1 MKTKINKE
9 VWKSS
14 SVNYLNTLASDVN
27 ELKKKSTKL
36 STLIVGND
44 LNIIS
49 HDGML
54 QAETDYQNAFKHF
67 WKEYVRISDEWNE
80 INKKEVE

>member
-9 VWKSS
+9 IWKSS
-14 SVNYLNTLASDVN
+14 SVNYLNSLASDVN
-27 ELKKKSTKL
+27 KLREKVARLSNLFVGKDLK
-36 STLIVGND
+36 LIASGD
-44 LNIIS
+44 KC
-49 HDGML
+49 
-54 QAETDYQNAFKHF
+54 QAETDYQIALEHF

>member
-9 VWKSS
+9 IWKSS

-27 ELKKKSTKL
+27 ELREKVTRL

-49 HDGML
+49 HECML
-54 QAETDYQNAFKHF
+54 QAETDYQKAFKHF

-80 INKKEVE
+80 INKEVE

>member
-9 VWKSS
+9 IWKSS
-14 SVNYLNTLASDVN
+14 SINYLNTLASDVN
-27 ELKKKSTKL
+27 ELREKVTRL
-36 STLIVGND
+36 STLIVDND

-49 HDGML
+49 HEGML
-54 QAETDYQNAFKHF
+54 QAETDYQNTFKHF
-67 WKEYVRISDEWNE
+67 WKEYVRISDKWNE

>member
-14 SVNYLNTLASDVN
+14 SINYLNTLVSDVN
-27 ELKKKSTKL
+27 ELKEKSTKL

-44 LNIIS
+44 LKLITS
-49 HDGML
+49 AGKS
-54 QAETDYQNAFKHF
+54 QAEADYKKALEHF
-67 WKEYVRISDEWNE
+67 WEEYARILLEWNE

>member
-14 SVNYLNTLASDVN
+14 SINYLNTLASDVN
-27 ELKKKSTKL
+27 ELREKVTRLSKL
-36 STLIVGND
+36 FVGND
-44 LNIIS
+44 LKLITS
-49 HDGML
+49 AGKS
-54 QAETDYQNAFKHF
+54 QAEADYKKTLEHF
-67 WKEYVRISDEWNE
+67 WEEYARILLEWNE

>member
-14 SVNYLNTLASDVN
+14 AASYLNSLASNVN
-27 ELKKKSTKL
+27 ELKEKSTKL

-54 QAETDYQNAFKHF
+54 QTETDYQKAIKHF

-80 INKKEVE
+80 INKKEVD

>member
-9 VWKSS
+9 IWKSS

-27 ELKKKSTKL
+27 ELREKVTRL

-49 HDGML
+49 HGGML